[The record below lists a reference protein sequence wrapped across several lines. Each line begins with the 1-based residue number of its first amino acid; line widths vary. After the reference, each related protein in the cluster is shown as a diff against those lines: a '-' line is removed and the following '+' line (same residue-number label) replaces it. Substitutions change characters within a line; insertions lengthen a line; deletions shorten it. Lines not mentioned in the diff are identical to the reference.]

1 MRVAAVNG
9 NANVAKIL
17 IHHGSNV
24 NSMDKEDK
32 TVLMNAALNG
42 FEALVK
48 LLVKKGAILNQK
60 SDYGKTALD
69 FAKSFEHENVAKFLQ
84 EQIELLKNADKERK
98 LDEARSSE
106 FKPKIKRQES
116 QNTKPADFQ
125 KENRSINVQAQ

>member
-17 IHHGSNV
+17 IHHGANV
-24 NSMDKEDK
+24 NGMDKEAK

-48 LLVKKGAILNQK
+48 LLVKKGAIVNQK

-69 FAKSFEHENVAKFLQ
+69 FARSFEHENVVKFLHDQ
-84 EQIELLKNADKERK
+84 VEMLKSADRERR
-98 LDEARSSE
+98 LEEARSAE
-106 FKPKIKRQES
+106 FKPEMKNQES
-116 QNTKPADFQ
+116 QSKIPASDAQ
-125 KENRSINVQAQ
+125 KENISDNGQT